1 MEAEFLEGN
10 VKNVLKILNTH
21 MLWPTLSQLETQSTK
36 KLEDMYKDT
45 YVSMFFAALF
55 LIF

>member
-1 MEAEFLEGN
+1 MEAEVLEGN

-21 MLWPTLSQLETQSTK
+21 MLWPTLSQLETVCK
-36 KLEDMYKDT
+36 KEDMYKDT
-45 YVSMFFAALF
+45 YVRMFFAALF